1 MNKIRIID
9 LLNKIA
15 NGETVLFKYRDIT
28 YYYNYDFKEYIS
40 TQKYYRQGD
49 IMEHYFLLEE
59 IDMTNLNDTVEI
71 LEEEKKIP
79 EKIKIMEKSITVKGT
94 TFFRDKDIEI
104 FQKLSMEINEI
115 IDCLDY
121 LKSKGE

>member
-1 MNKIRIID
+1 MKIID
-9 LLNKIA
+9 ILNKIA

-59 IDMTNLNDTVEI
+59 IDMTNLNDEVEI
-71 LEEEKKIP
+71 IEEKKIP
-79 EKIKIMEKSITVKGT
+79 EKIEQEE
-94 TFFRDKDIEI
+94 IEI
-104 FQKLSMEINEI
+104 SMAIGKQICANKINEI
-115 IDCLDY
+115 VHYLQY
-121 LKSKGE
+121 LKSKGDE

>member
-1 MNKIRIID
+1 MKIID

-15 NGETVLFKYRDIT
+15 NRETVLFKYRNIT

-59 IDMTNLNDTVEI
+59 IDMTNLNDEVEI
-71 LEEEKKIP
+71 IEEEKGFP
-79 EKIKIMEKSITVKGT
+79 EKLEILQFSDLIDMSKEELIETIKEQRFK
-94 TFFRDKDIEI
+94 
-104 FQKLSMEINEI
+104 INKI
-115 IDCLDY
+115 IDY